1 MSDSASSYKADTAT
15 LSHTGDE
22 VGRPGR
28 SRQSGSRGRVPWRL
42 QARSL
47 ARPGGTWSSP
57 QARNSP
63 FETRCPPRVSI
74 KTYKKERP
82 SLRTVF
88 PMSGHWPR
96 SISLAAASDYFF
108 ILVDSGQKTGIKRGF
123 RVLRDT
129 AQGSA
134 LRTRKPLKRFD
145 PNFISPAG
153 GTTLNLFPHLSPRPA
168 CGTKSFIFPIQKD
181 FTIQQLTNTSIAV

>member
-1 MSDSASSYKADTAT
+1 MK
-15 LSHTGDE
+15 LSLKPFSKGLRSLE
-22 VGRPGR
+22 AEPQVARRNGRNPLLIPGVRPGN
-28 SRQSGSRGRVPWRL
+28 QSKH
-42 QARSL
+42 
-47 ARPGGTWSSP
+47 T
-57 QARNSP
+57 
-63 FETRCPPRVSI
+63 
-74 KTYKKERP
+74 KKERP
-82 SLRTVF
+82 TGWLVF
-88 PMSGHWPR
+88 PMSALCAR
-96 SISLAAASDYFF
+96 SIARLRTRFF
-108 ILVDSGQKTGIKRGF
+108 IIFWLIFAKRKSKRGF